1 MQTFIKFL
9 GVLVL
14 LCVLGLVSVLAL
26 VAQTLV
32 FQALTLALVLF
43 VVCSLVWFL
52 VQDPATI

>member
-1 MQTFIKFL
+1 MQSFIKIL

-14 LCVLGLVSVLAL
+14 LCVLGLASVLAL
-26 VAQTLV
+26 VAQTMV
-32 FQALTLALVLF
+32 FQLLTLTLVLF